1 MLFMTHPWDGC
12 RANGIRAKK
21 QFSLNW
27 KASRLPIRFSK
38 TKRPRNSW
46 TTALSLSSIV
56 TVSSPSCSNPKIT
69 VNMARINKYP
79 WTLIIIAIFTF
90 VDVRPTRAASVEE
103 RLDQVNR
110 MAEKDRAETVEREAR
125 KEGELIWYAAM
136 ASDRAGE
143 LIKAF
148 ESKYPFVKIRFQ
160 PGGAGR
166 QLEQLLV
173 EHRTKKPRAD
183 IINTRR
189 SYVGVMAKAGAVAR
203 YRTPLRASLR
213 DGFTDKEGFVNGI
226 YAQPR
231 VFLFNT
237 RMVAR
242 DKAPQSFE
250 DLLDPRWK
258 DKLGMDTTDYDWLAS
273 LIDYYGR
280 GKALE
285 LAGKL
290 AKQQLN
296 LRRGPTLLA
305 QLAVAGEFPLVI
317 DAFPEEIMQM
327 KSAKAP
333 VDFIFS
339 EPFVPV
345 KTPTT
350 ISISSGAPHPHAAAL
365 FVDFLL
371 AKAGQ
376 DLMAGQG
383 RWVSRKDG
391 SYFADLK
398 GKKMQIP
405 SPDWDDKQVELIK
418 LYNATFGLN

>member
-1 MLFMTHPWDGC
+1 
-12 RANGIRAKK
+12 
-21 QFSLNW
+21 
-27 KASRLPIRFSK
+27 
-38 TKRPRNSW
+38 
-46 TTALSLSSIV
+46 
-56 TVSSPSCSNPKIT
+56 
-69 VNMARINKYP
+69 MARSG
-79 WTLIIIAIFTF
+79 TLMFRSISILFIWGFALI
-90 VDVRPTRAASVEE
+90 VQSGAVNAASVDE
-103 RLDQVNR
+103 RLEQVNR
-110 MAEKDRAETVEREAR
+110 MPEKSRAEVLEKEAS
-125 KEGELIWYAAM
+125 KEGELVWYAAM

-148 ESKYPFVKIRFQ
+148 EGKYPFLKIRFQ

-166 QLEQLLV
+166 QLEQLLI
-173 EHRTKKPRAD
+173 EHRTKKQRAD

-189 SYVGVMAKAGAVAR
+189 SYVGVMAKASAVAR
-203 YRTPLRASLR
+203 YRTPLRSALR
-213 DGFTDKEGFVNGI
+213 DGFTDREGFINGI

-231 VFLFNT
+231 VFLYNT
-237 RMVAR
+237 RMIAR

-258 DKLGMDTTDYDWLAS
+258 DKLGMDTTDYDWMAS

-285 LAGKL
+285 FAGKL

-305 QLAVAGEFPLVI
+305 QLAVAGEFPVVI
-317 DAFPEEIMQM
+317 DAFPEEIIQM
-327 KSAKAP
+327 KDAKAP
-333 VDFIFS
+333 ADFIFT
-339 EPFVPV
+339 EPFVAV

-350 ISISSGAPHPHAAAL
+350 VSIASGAPHPHAAAL

-371 AKAGQ
+371 SKPGQ
-376 DLMAGQG
+376 DLMANQG

-398 GKKMQIP
+398 GKRMQIP
-405 SPDWDDKQVELIK
+405 SVAWDEKQTELIK
-418 LYNATFGLN
+418 LYNGIFSAG

>member
-1 MLFMTHPWDGC
+1 MKRGC
-12 RANGIRAKK
+12 TLIVILG
-21 QFSLNW
+21 FSLCQV
-27 KASRLPIRFSK
+27 KLLRA
-38 TKRPRNSW
+38 
-46 TTALSLSSIV
+46 
-56 TVSSPSCSNPKIT
+56 
-69 VNMARINKYP
+69 
-79 WTLIIIAIFTF
+79 TL
-90 VDVRPTRAASVEE
+90 VEE

-110 MAEKDRAETVEREAR
+110 LNERARAETLEKEAR
-125 KEGELIWYAAM
+125 KEGELVWYAAM

-148 ESKYPFVKIRFQ
+148 ESKYSFVKIRFQ

-166 QLEQLLV
+166 QLEQLLI

-189 SYVGVMAKAGAVAR
+189 SYVAVMTKAGAVAR

-213 DGFTDKEGFVNGI
+213 EGFTDKEGFVNGI

-231 VFLFNT
+231 VFLYNSRLVT
-237 RMVAR
+237 R
-242 DKAPQSFE
+242 DKAPQSFD
-250 DLLDPRWK
+250 DLLDARWK

-280 GKALE
+280 AKALE
-285 LAGKL
+285 FAGKL
-290 AKQQLN
+290 FKQQLN
-296 LRRGPTLLA
+296 LRRGPTLLT
-305 QLAVAGEFPLVI
+305 QLSVAGEFPIVI
-317 DAFPEEIMQM
+317 DAFPEEVVQM
-327 KSAKAP
+327 KNAKAP
-333 VDFIFS
+333 ADFIFS

-350 ISISSGAPHPHAAAL
+350 VSISSGAPHPHAAAL

-371 AKAGQ
+371 SKAGQ

-405 SPDWDDKQVELIK
+405 SPDWDEKQVELIK
-418 LYNATFGLN
+418 LYNEIFGLN

>member
-1 MLFMTHPWDGC
+1 
-12 RANGIRAKK
+12 
-21 QFSLNW
+21 
-27 KASRLPIRFSK
+27 
-38 TKRPRNSW
+38 
-46 TTALSLSSIV
+46 
-56 TVSSPSCSNPKIT
+56 
-69 VNMARINKYP
+69 MARINKYLS
-79 WTLIIIAIFTF
+79 TLIIIAIFTF

-418 LYNATFGLN
+418 RYNNIFTLN

>member
-1 MLFMTHPWDGC
+1 MMKRIAHC
-12 RANGIRAKK
+12 RRLV
-21 QFSLNW
+21 FCY
-27 KASRLPIRFSK
+27 ASP
-38 TKRPRNSW
+38 
-46 TTALSLSSIV
+46 
-56 TVSSPSCSNPKIT
+56 
-69 VNMARINKYP
+69 
-79 WTLIIIAIFTF
+79 
-90 VDVRPTRAASVEE
+90 VRRAASVEE

-110 MAEKDRAETVEREAR
+110 MAEKSRTEALEKEAR
-125 KEGELIWYAAM
+125 KEGELVWYAAM

-148 ESKYPFVKIRFQ
+148 EGKYPFVKVRFQ

-173 EHRTKKPRAD
+173 EHRTKKQRAD

-213 DGFTDKEGFVNGI
+213 DGFTDKEGFISGI

-285 LAGKL
+285 FAGKL
-290 AKQQLN
+290 SKQQLN
-296 LRRGPTLLA
+296 LRRGPTLLGA
-305 QLAVAGEFPLVI
+305 ARRGRRVSDRHRCLSGRNHADEKRQGAGGFHLFRAVRRG
-317 DAFPEEIMQM
+317 
-327 KSAKAP
+327 
-333 VDFIFS
+333 
-339 EPFVPV
+339 
-345 KTPTT
+345 
-350 ISISSGAPHPHAAAL
+350 
-365 FVDFLL
+365 
-371 AKAGQ
+371 
-376 DLMAGQG
+376 
-383 RWVSRKDG
+383 
-391 SYFADLK
+391 
-398 GKKMQIP
+398 
-405 SPDWDDKQVELIK
+405 
-418 LYNATFGLN
+418 

>member
-1 MLFMTHPWDGC
+1 
-12 RANGIRAKK
+12 
-21 QFSLNW
+21 
-27 KASRLPIRFSK
+27 
-38 TKRPRNSW
+38 
-46 TTALSLSSIV
+46 
-56 TVSSPSCSNPKIT
+56 
-69 VNMARINKYP
+69 MARSG
-79 WTLIIIAIFTF
+79 TLMFRSISILFILGFALI
-90 VDVRPTRAASVEE
+90 VQSGAVNAASVDE
-103 RLDQVNR
+103 RLEQVNR
-110 MAEKDRAETVEREAR
+110 MPEKSRAEVLEKEASE
-125 KEGELIWYAAM
+125 EGELVWYAAM

-148 ESKYPFVKIRFQ
+148 EGKYPFLKIRFQ

-166 QLEQLLV
+166 QLEQLLI
-173 EHRTKKPRAD
+173 EHRTKKQRAD

-203 YRTPLRASLR
+203 YRTPLRSALR
-213 DGFTDKEGFVNGI
+213 DGFTDREGFINGI

-231 VFLFNT
+231 VFLYNT
-237 RMVAR
+237 RMIAR

-285 LAGKL
+285 FAGKL

-305 QLAVAGEFPLVI
+305 QLAVAGEFPVVI
-317 DAFPEEIMQM
+317 DAFPEEIIQM
-327 KSAKAP
+327 KDAKAP
-333 VDFIFS
+333 ADFIFT
-339 EPFVPV
+339 EPFVAV

-350 ISISSGAPHPHAAAL
+350 VSIASGAPHPHAAAL

-371 AKAGQ
+371 SKPGQ
-376 DLMAGQG
+376 DLMANQG

-398 GKKMQIP
+398 GKRMQIP
-405 SPDWDDKQVELIK
+405 SVAWDEKQTELIK
-418 LYNATFGLN
+418 LYNAIFSVG

>member
-1 MLFMTHPWDGC
+1 
-12 RANGIRAKK
+12 
-21 QFSLNW
+21 
-27 KASRLPIRFSK
+27 
-38 TKRPRNSW
+38 
-46 TTALSLSSIV
+46 
-56 TVSSPSCSNPKIT
+56 
-69 VNMARINKYP
+69 
-79 WTLIIIAIFTF
+79 
-90 VDVRPTRAASVEE
+90 
-103 RLDQVNR
+103 
-110 MAEKDRAETVEREAR
+110 
-125 KEGELIWYAAM
+125 
-136 ASDRAGE
+136 
-143 LIKAF
+143 
-148 ESKYPFVKIRFQ
+148 
-160 PGGAGR
+160 
-166 QLEQLLV
+166 
-173 EHRTKKPRAD
+173 
-183 IINTRR
+183 
-189 SYVGVMAKAGAVAR
+189 MAKAGAVAR

>member
-1 MLFMTHPWDGC
+1 MGTLMFH
-12 RANGIRAKK
+12 AI
-21 QFSLNW
+21 F
-27 KASRLPIRFSK
+27 
-38 TKRPRNSW
+38 
-46 TTALSLSSIV
+46 
-56 TVSSPSCSNPKIT
+56 
-69 VNMARINKYP
+69 
-79 WTLIIIAIFTF
+79 LIIGFLLIAQAGT
-90 VDVRPTRAASVEE
+90 VRAASVEE
-103 RLDQVNR
+103 RLEQLNR
-110 MAEKDRAETVEREAR
+110 MPEKSRAEALEKEAR
-125 KEGELIWYAAM
+125 KEGELVWYAAM
-136 ASDRAGE
+136 ASDRAAE

-148 ESKYPFVKIRFQ
+148 ESKYSFLKIRFQ

-173 EHRTKKPRAD
+173 EHRTKKQRAD

-189 SYVGVMAKAGAVAR
+189 SYVGVMAKAGAVVR
-203 YRTPLRASLR
+203 YRTPLRAALR
-213 DGFTDKEGFVNGI
+213 DGFTDKEGFINGI

-231 VFLFNT
+231 VFLYNT

-285 LAGKL
+285 YAGKL

-296 LRRGPTLLA
+296 LRRGPTLLS
-305 QLAVAGEFPLVI
+305 QLAVAGEFPVVI
-317 DAFPEEIMQM
+317 DAFPEEVLQLRN
-327 KSAKAP
+327 AKAP
-333 VDFIFS
+333 IDFIFS

-345 KTPTT
+345 KTPTAV
-350 ISISSGAPHPHAAAL
+350 SIAAGAPHPHAAAL

-371 AKAGQ
+371 SKAGQ
-376 DLMAGQG
+376 DIMAAQG
-383 RWVSRKDG
+383 RWASRKDIG
-391 SYFADLK
+391 YLVDLK

-405 SPDWDDKQVELIK
+405 TAEWDEKQVELIK
-418 LYNATFGLN
+418 LYNSVFSLG

>member
-1 MLFMTHPWDGC
+1 M
-12 RANGIRAKK
+12 IRSAT
-21 QFSLNW
+21 LM
-27 KASRLPIRFSK
+27 SR
-38 TKRPRNSW
+38 
-46 TTALSLSSIV
+46 
-56 TVSSPSCSNPKIT
+56 
-69 VNMARINKYP
+69 
-79 WTLIIIAIFTF
+79 AIFF
-90 VDVRPTRAASVEE
+90 ILVSLVIVQAGAANAASVEE
-103 RLDQVNR
+103 RLDQINR
-110 MAEKDRAETVEREAR
+110 MPEKFRAETLEKEAR
-125 KEGELIWYAAM
+125 KEGELVWYAAM
-136 ASDRAGE
+136 GSDRAAE

-148 ESKYPFVKIRFQ
+148 EGKYPFLKIRFQ

-166 QLEQLLV
+166 QLEQLLI
-173 EHRTKKPRAD
+173 EHRTKKQRAD

-189 SYVGVMAKAGAVAR
+189 SYVGIMAKAGAVIR
-203 YRTPLRASLR
+203 YRTPLRAALR
-213 DGFTDKEGFVNGI
+213 NGFTDKEGFINGI

-231 VFLFNT
+231 VFLYNT
-237 RMVAR
+237 RMIAR
-242 DKAPQSFE
+242 DKAPQSFD

-258 DKLGMDTTDYDWLAS
+258 DKLAMDTTDYDWLAS

-285 LAGKL
+285 FAGKL

-305 QLAVAGEFPLVI
+305 QLAVAGEFPVVV

-327 KSAKAP
+327 KNAKAP
-333 VDFIFS
+333 AEFVFT
-339 EPFVPV
+339 EPFVAV

-350 ISISSGAPHPHAAAL
+350 VSIASGAPHPHAAAL

-371 AKAGQ
+371 SKPGQ

-391 SYFADLK
+391 TYFADLS

-405 SPDWDDKQVELIK
+405 SLQWDDKQVELIN
-418 LYNATFGLN
+418 LYNGILGLK